1 MTMRTLH
8 GPPEKQ
14 LPIPPSRAIKTYAVR
29 NPISFLDSLS
39 AIRAFRLVVRAP
51 EERHSHRQRKNHPD
65 NAYRQ
70 RDWNGQDFRLDHHWC
85 CRRTN
90 EDKHQQD
97 IANDGQDSKLT
108 QLPPEQVFTILHIE
122 PSHFPD
128 CSTCLFRRQR
138 DCQQLTRRQCVR
150 MMRAAITAPHPSSRR
165 RSSGP
170 SSPLPQAREG
180 SGRSRS

>member
-8 GPPEKQ
+8 GPTKKQ
-14 LPIPPSRAIKTYAVR
+14 LPIPPSRAIKTNAVR
-29 NPISFLDSLS
+29 NPIPFLDALS
-39 AIRAFRLVVRAP
+39 AIRAFRLVVRAQ
-51 EERHSHRQRKNHPD
+51 EERHSHRKRKNQPD

-70 RDWNGQDFRLDHHWC
+70 RDWNGQAFRLDHH
-85 CRRTN
+85 RRYHHTN
-90 EDKHQQD
+90 DDKHQQD
-97 IANDGQDSKLT
+97 ITNNGQDSKLT

-128 CSTCLFRRQR
+128 CSACLFRRQR
-138 DCQQLTRRQCVR
+138 DCQQHTRRQCVR
-150 MMRAAITAPHPSSRR
+150 MMRAAITAPHPSARR